1 MLFQHLGF
9 IHCPIREHCPA
20 FPNCMD
26 ALIERILATKV
37 HRPSSWNH
45 SNQWLLSSDNNQLNL
60 IILGINNLAEDLAA
74 KIRAQSEDDE
84 YEIDCQF
91 YSLDYRIITGDV
103 SMPHNSFRTAD
114 FVPHGSFCVYSNAE
128 SFEYIRESLEK
139 TLLSNLEQDD
149 KLPFQGLPIVL
160 MFIQDTY
167 IDEKEVLKL
176 REEGQS
182 LADSLQC
189 PFMDVCLDHITE
201 EQLVSDALHQLI
213 QSIHHRAG
221 FVNIYQSVI
230 ECVEPD
236 IR

>member
-1 MLFQHLGF
+1 MHLQFQ
-9 IHCPIREHCPA
+9 
-20 FPNCMD
+20 
-26 ALIERILATKV
+26 
-37 HRPSSWNH
+37 
-45 SNQWLLSSDNNQLNL
+45 
-60 IILGINNLAEDLAA
+60 
-74 KIRAQSEDDE
+74 AQCDDDE

-91 YSLDYRIITGDV
+91 YCLDYRIITGDV
-103 SMPHNSFRTAD
+103 SLPHNSFRTAD

-139 TLLSNLEQDD
+139 TLVSNLEQDD

-160 MFIQDTY
+160 MFIQDSF
-167 IDEKEVLKL
+167 IEEKEVLKL

-189 PFMDVCLDHITE
+189 PFMDVCLDRITE
-201 EQLVSDALHQLI
+201 EQLVSDALHRLVE
-213 QSIHHRAG
+213 SIHHRAG
-221 FVNIYQSVI
+221 FLNIYQSVI